1 MYRMGVLL
9 MADFID
15 FIGDVV
21 PAYRVHLDMMR
32 PFVSN
37 KTVSRNDILFR
48 AGAVFKEMY
57 YVSKGGCFM
66 YTLEGGR
73 EVVSQF
79 FFEGELM
86 CDHFSFLTKRASNQ
100 FVRALEDTELECLS
114 FDDIQSLYDKV
125 PGLDRIGRILTE
137 RICIRLMINMMS
149 YKNDSPEVRYRKLLI
164 QRPALFQ
171 RVPQYLIASYL
182 SLTPVGLS
190 KIRKR
195 LSRS

>member
-1 MYRMGVLL
+1 
-9 MADFID
+9 MADYMD

-21 PAYRVHLDMMR
+21 PEYKARLEPVRHFITRRHLSKNE
-32 PFVSN
+32 V
-37 KTVSRNDILFR
+37 LFR
-48 AGAVFKEMY
+48 AGPVFKEIY
-57 YVSKGGCFM
+57 YVKRGGCFM
-66 YTLEGGR
+66 YVLDGGK

-79 FFEGELM
+79 FFEGDLM
-86 CDHFSFLTKRASNQ
+86 CDHFSFLTRRPSNQ
-100 FVRALEDTELECLS
+100 FVKAIEETELESLS
-114 FDDIQSLYDKV
+114 YEDMQNLYEELPELERV
-125 PGLDRIGRILTE
+125 SRLLTE
-137 RICIRLMINMMS
+137 RVCVRLMINLMS
-149 YKNDSPEVRYRKLLI
+149 YKNDSAEVRYRKLLV